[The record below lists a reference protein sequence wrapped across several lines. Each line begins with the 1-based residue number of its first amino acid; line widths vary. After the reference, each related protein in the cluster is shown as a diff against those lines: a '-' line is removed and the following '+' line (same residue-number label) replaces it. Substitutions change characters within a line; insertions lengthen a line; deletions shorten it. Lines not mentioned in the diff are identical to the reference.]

1 MFTKYH
7 HLKSLINGAFICPL
21 FLSTKILQKL
31 NQLKPETL
39 IYCAH
44 EYTESNLKFTLSE
57 IPDEFI
63 ENYFKK
69 ISTERSKGEISIPTT
84 LELERKIN
92 PFLLDVI
99 PSDLQDLPKLEQFT
113 ELRTRKDNA

>member
-1 MFTKYH
+1 M
-7 HLKSLINGAFICPL
+7 
-21 FLSTKILQKL
+21 
-31 NQLKPETL
+31 

-44 EYTESNLKFTLSE
+44 EYTESNLKFVLSE

-69 ISTERSKGEISIPTT
+69 ISAKRLTGDISIPTT

-99 PSDLQDLPKLEQFT
+99 PSDLKDLSKLEQFT
-113 ELRTRKDNA
+113 ELRTRKDKT